1 MKYLKVRKME
11 QPFYF
16 TYEKVCEIMKEYL
29 PNIESFA
36 SFIDEDL
43 HDIHCDVTRCSVC
56 PFQTKVV
63 FNQACS
69 FIKPTVVYNPVY
81 ECQLRGDEAEGL
93 VKGLNKTREICS
105 NYTNCDCFK
114 CWLRDG
120 PRSIYLCGGKEN
132 KL

>member
-1 MKYLKVRKME
+1 ME

-16 TYEKVCEIMKEYL
+16 TYKKVCEVMKEYL
-29 PNIESFA
+29 PDVEYFK
-36 SFIDEDL
+36 SFIDNYLRED
-43 HDIHCDVTRCSVC
+43 HCDRTRCSECAFHV
-56 PFQTKVV
+56 KSGLD
-63 FNQACS
+63 QACS
-69 FIKPTVVYNPVY
+69 FVMPTVVYDPVY
-81 ECQLRGDEAEGL
+81 EYRLTEDEAKGL

-120 PRSIYLCGGKEN
+120 PRSMYLCGGKER